1 MIRRFAQFLFF
12 MLFCLPAF
20 GQAEYNAI
28 ATAYVTTTITQAV
41 VFDSTMQQG
50 GTFTFSVLAHN
61 GGGRAGQSD
70 TANVRIQFYNASGAQ
85 IGATAQTNYS
95 SNLPNPNAVCG
106 NPCIDTSVPWSTLSI
121 SATLSAADAANVAY
135 ARVAMYGID
144 GSYWAGDYGP
154 WYRAPTLQ
162 QNGGGNLLYN
172 PEFGPYNGITAQ
184 GWSSSPGFGA
194 CQGAWG
200 GSNACIVNSDGV
212 PGTSTVGLVAN
223 ANGGGPSA
231 TGGTT
236 SGQAGGYNSTMSV
249 TNAGTGATAGA
260 PPPATTAPTV
270 TGTSVTYTYR
280 SVVTSPGVTSVYK
293 TPVTTTTYSDGTST
307 SSNGTETLTQT
318 KVASNVVTNRIAN
331 GVLTVYTTPIYT
343 VTDAVTG
350 VKTVEANGAVTTTT
364 QNVLTG
370 LNYKVYDFDAYTYTC
385 VFGICAKNLLG
396 PYRVPNLSPGAYN
409 QVASGVTKSGVYVP
423 TNGSFTGMGDGTLV
437 AYNGTI
443 TAPITQNYPAGT
455 VYRLYFYSNSDDGFI
470 MMING
475 GTIINDQSTFQLQS
489 VFGYTSSGWI
499 DVVAGQSYN
508 FEAWYWN
515 DTGGYGLR
523 LQWDYGA
530 GRMSIPNSAFSTGW
544 ITETNTID
552 TTGKAYSNPNVVN
565 VSGTSVA
572 LGPVVE
578 GGTITMTNS
587 TGQEVITSGGSSSAG
602 LDTDQQTR
610 VDTWQNKTPNTGN
623 GINLDVNGS
632 NNTLYVEQVG
642 DKNLVSGIGQ
652 SAAVVQ
658 GSYNSV
664 TVKQGT
670 AGAGQNEINLRVIG
684 DSNTL
689 DISQA
694 RNNLGA
700 VTGTN
705 GHYQAVDINGY
716 QNVLTTQQ
724 SNSTLGGHYQETTI
738 NGNQNSVTKRQTDN
752 GNKVMFTT
760 VTGNNNTVDAV
771 QKGTGQ
777 HQLTTNLT
785 GNGNSALIVQEGSQQ
800 NRANIDLTNAGG
812 PATLDLQQSGGKNFT
827 IQQMCGNPAGCT
839 TTVRQ

>member
-1 MIRRFAQFLFF
+1 MIKRFVQFLLA
-12 MLFCLPAF
+12 MVICTSAF
-20 GQAEYNAI
+20 GQTAYNAI

-41 VFDSTMQQG
+41 VFDSNMQQG

-70 TANVRIQFYNASGAQ
+70 TANVKIQFFNASGTQ

-95 SNLPNPNAVCG
+95 GNLPNPNAVCG
-106 NPCIDTSVPWSTLSI
+106 NPCIDTAVPWSTLSV

-172 PEFGPYNGITAQ
+172 PEFGPYNNITAQ

-212 PGTSTVGLVAN
+212 PGSSTVGLVAN

-260 PPPATTAPTV
+260 PPAPTNTPTV
-270 TGTSVTYTYR
+270 TSTTTTYTYR

-293 TPVTTTTYSDGTST
+293 TPVTTTNYSDGTST
-307 SSNGTETLTQT
+307 SSNGTETLYQT
-318 KVASNVVTNRIAN
+318 KVASNVVTNKIVN
-331 GVLTVYTTPIYT
+331 GVLTVYTTPIFT
-343 VTDAVTG
+343 VTDAATG
-350 VKTVEANGAVTTTT
+350 AKTIEANGVVTTTT

-370 LNYKVYDFDAYTYTC
+370 LNYKVYKFDPYTYTC

-396 PYRVPNLSPGAYN
+396 PYRVPDINNSGQPVSTG
-409 QVASGVTKSGVYVP
+409 VTSSGVFVP
-423 TNGSFTGMGDGTLV
+423 TNGSFPNMGTGTLIR
-437 AYNGTI
+437 YNGTI
-443 TAPITQNYPAGT
+443 TAPITQNHPAGS
-455 VYRLYFYSNSDDGFI
+455 VYRLYFYSNSDDGFV
-470 MMING
+470 MKING

-489 VFGYTSSGWI
+489 LFGYTSSGWI
-499 DVVAGQSYN
+499 DIVAGQSYN
-508 FEAWYWN
+508 FEANYWN
-515 DTGGYGLR
+515 NTGGYGLR

-530 GRMSIPNSAFSTGW
+530 GRMSISNSAFSTGW
-544 ITETNTID
+544 ITESNTID
-552 TTGKAYSNPNVVN
+552 TTGTVYSNSNIVN

-587 TGQEVITSGGSSSAG
+587 TGQEIITSGGSSSAG

-610 VDTWQNKTPNTGN
+610 VDNWQNKTLNTGN
-623 GINLDVNGS
+623 SINLDVNGS
-632 NNTLYVEQVG
+632 DNTLYIEQVG
-642 DKNLVSGIGQ
+642 DKNLLSGIGQ
-652 SAAVVQ
+652 AAAQVQ
-658 GSYNSV
+658 GSSNNI

-670 AGAGQNEINLRVIG
+670 TGAGQNEINLRVIG
-684 DSNTL
+684 NSNTL
-689 DISQA
+689 DIGQA
-694 RNNLGA
+694 RNNLGTE
-700 VTGTN
+700 TGTN

-716 QNVLTTQQ
+716 QNTLTTQQ
-724 SNSTLGGHYQETTI
+724 SNAGGVGGHYQETTI

-752 GNKVMFTT
+752 GNKIMFTT
-760 VTGNNNTVDAV
+760 IAGDNNSVDAI

-785 GNGNSALIVQEGSQQ
+785 GNNNSAIVVQDGAQQ
-800 NRANIDLTNAGG
+800 NKANIDLTNAGG
-812 PATLDLQQSGGKNFT
+812 PATIDLQQSGGKNFT
-827 IQQMCGNPAGCT
+827 IIQSCTNPAGCST
-839 TTVRQ
+839 VVRQ

>member
-1 MIRRFAQFLFF
+1 
-12 MLFCLPAF
+12 
-20 GQAEYNAI
+20 
-28 ATAYVTTTITQAV
+28 
-41 VFDSTMQQG
+41 
-50 GTFTFSVLAHN
+50 
-61 GGGRAGQSD
+61 
-70 TANVRIQFYNASGAQ
+70 
-85 IGATAQTNYS
+85 
-95 SNLPNPNAVCG
+95 
-106 NPCIDTSVPWSTLSI
+106 
-121 SATLSAADAANVAY
+121 
-135 ARVAMYGID
+135 
-144 GSYWAGDYGP
+144 
-154 WYRAPTLQ
+154 
-162 QNGGGNLLYN
+162 
-172 PEFGPYNGITAQ
+172 
-184 GWSSSPGFGA
+184 
-194 CQGAWG
+194 
-200 GSNACIVNSDGV
+200 
-212 PGTSTVGLVAN
+212 
-223 ANGGGPSA
+223 
-231 TGGTT
+231 
-236 SGQAGGYNSTMSV
+236 
-249 TNAGTGATAGA
+249 
-260 PPPATTAPTV
+260 
-270 TGTSVTYTYR
+270 
-280 SVVTSPGVTSVYK
+280 
-293 TPVTTTTYSDGTST
+293 
-307 SSNGTETLTQT
+307 
-318 KVASNVVTNRIAN
+318 
-331 GVLTVYTTPIYT
+331 
-343 VTDAVTG
+343 
-350 VKTVEANGAVTTTT
+350 
-364 QNVLTG
+364 
-370 LNYKVYDFDAYTYTC
+370 
-385 VFGICAKNLLG
+385 
-396 PYRVPNLSPGAYN
+396 
-409 QVASGVTKSGVYVP
+409 
-423 TNGSFTGMGDGTLV
+423 
-437 AYNGTI
+437 
-443 TAPITQNYPAGT
+443 
-455 VYRLYFYSNSDDGFI
+455 
-470 MMING
+470 
-475 GTIINDQSTFQLQS
+475 
-489 VFGYTSSGWI
+489 
-499 DVVAGQSYN
+499 
-508 FEAWYWN
+508 
-515 DTGGYGLR
+515 
-523 LQWDYGA
+523 
-530 GRMSIPNSAFSTGW
+530 
-544 ITETNTID
+544 
-552 TTGKAYSNPNVVN
+552 
-565 VSGTSVA
+565 
-572 LGPVVE
+572 
-578 GGTITMTNS
+578 MTNS

>member
-1 MIRRFAQFLFF
+1 MIKRLLQFVLMLMVCIGAHAQD
-12 MLFCLPAF
+12 
-20 GQAEYNAI
+20 YNAI

-41 VFDSTMQQG
+41 VFDSNMQQG

-70 TANVRIQFYNASGAQ
+70 TANVRIQFFNASGTQ

-95 SNLPNPNAVCG
+95 GNLPNPNAVCS
-106 NPCIDTSVPWSTLSI
+106 NPCIDTAVPWSTLSV

-162 QNGGGNLLYN
+162 QDGGGNLLYN

-184 GWSSSPGFGA
+184 GWTSNPGFGA

-260 PPPATTAPTV
+260 PTTTAPTV
-270 TGTSVTYTYR
+270 TGTTTTYTTRQVVSGNTVTVYR
-280 SVVTSPGVTSVYK
+280 
-293 TPVTTTTYSDGTST
+293 TPVTTTNYSDGTST
-307 SSNGTETLTQT
+307 SSNGTETVYQT
-318 KVASNVVTNRIAN
+318 KVASNVVTNKIQN

-343 VTDAVTG
+343 VTDANG
-350 VKTVEANGAVTTTT
+350 NKTIEANGVVTTTT

-409 QVASGVTKSGVYVP
+409 QVASGTTTSGVYVP
-423 TNGSFTGMGDGTLV
+423 TNGKFTGMGDGTLV

-443 TAPITQNYPAGT
+443 TAPITQNHPAGS
-455 VYRLYFYSNSDDGFI
+455 VYRLYFYANSDDGYI
-470 MMING
+470 MKING
-475 GTIINDQSTFQLQS
+475 QTIINDQSTFQLQS
-489 VFGYTSSGWI
+489 VFGYTASGWI
-499 DVVAGQSYN
+499 DIVAGQSYN

-530 GRMSIPNSAFSTGW
+530 GRLSIPNSAFSTGW
-544 ITETNTID
+544 ITESNTID
-552 TTGKAYSNPNVVN
+552 TTGTVYSNSNIVN

-578 GGTITMTNS
+578 GGTITMTNG
-587 TGQEVITSGGSSSAG
+587 TGQEIITSGSNSAAG

-610 VDTWQNKTPNTGN
+610 VDTWQNKTLNTGN
-623 GINLDVNGS
+623 SINLDVNGS
-632 NNTLYVEQVG
+632 NNTLYIEQVG

-652 SAAVVQ
+652 AAAVVQ
-658 GSYNSV
+658 GSSNNI

-670 AGAGQNEINLRVIG
+670 TGAGQNEINLRVIG
-684 DSNTL
+684 DTNTL
-689 DISQA
+689 DIGQA
-694 RNNLGA
+694 RNNMGA
-700 VTGTN
+700 ETGTN

-724 SNSTLGGHYQETTI
+724 SNTTLGGHYQETTI

-752 GNKVMFTT
+752 GNKIMFTT
-760 VTGNNNTVDAV
+760 IAGDSNTVNAV

-785 GNGNSALIVQEGSQQ
+785 GNNNSAIVVQDGSQQ
-800 NRANIDLTNAGG
+800 NKANIDLTNNGG
-812 PATLDLQQSGGKNFT
+812 PATLDLQQNGGMNFT
-827 IQQMCGNPAGCT
+827 IIQSCTNPAGCT
-839 TTVRQ
+839 TVVRQ